1 MGDKGDDVAGDI
13 RWLTYREIGEIRG
26 ISAASATRLVIRR
39 KWRRQAGNDGTV
51 RVAVPTEEAQRQG
64 DKPRDSHGDISRT
77 IRALETAVST
87 LGKQLDAERGRADKA
102 EAALASEREA
112 RTRAE
117 SAAAQ
122 LRQQDQARRSAGL
135 VERIIT
141 ALRPPR

>member
-26 ISAASATRLVIRR
+26 ISTASATRLVIRR
-39 KWRRQAGNDGTV
+39 KWRRRAGNDGTV
-51 RVAVPTEEAQRQG
+51 RVAVPAEEAQRQG
-64 DKPRDSHGDISRT
+64 DKPRDSHGNISRT
-77 IRALETAVST
+77 IRALETAVSI

-122 LRQQDQARRSAGL
+122 LRQQDQAHRSAGL
-135 VERIIT
+135 VERSIPLT
-141 ALRPPR
+141 HPPR

>member
-1 MGDKGDDVAGDI
+1 VAI
-13 RWLTYREIGEIRG
+13 P
-26 ISAASATRLVIRR
+26 A
-39 KWRRQAGNDGTV
+39 K
-51 RVAVPTEEAQRQG
+51 EAQRQG

-112 RTRAE
+112 RVRAE
-117 SAAAQ
+117 AEAAQ
-122 LRQQDQARRSAGL
+122 LRQQDQARRSARL